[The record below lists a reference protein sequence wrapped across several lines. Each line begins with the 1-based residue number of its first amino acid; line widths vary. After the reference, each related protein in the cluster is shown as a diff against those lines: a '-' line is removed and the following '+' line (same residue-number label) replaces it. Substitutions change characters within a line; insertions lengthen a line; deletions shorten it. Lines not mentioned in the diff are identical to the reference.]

1 MNDREW
7 VRQFAAAVG
16 GREPT
21 DEEYETLLAL
31 AGEAAHRSVRTAA
44 PVACWVAGAAGVPL
58 AEALET
64 AKTIGGD

>member
-7 VRQFAAAVG
+7 VREFAAAVG

-21 DEEYETLLAL
+21 DEEFETLLAL

-64 AKTIGGD
+64 AKTIGG

>member
-1 MNDREW
+1 VNDRDW

-21 DEEYETLLAL
+21 DEEFETLLAL

-64 AKTIGGD
+64 AKTIGG

>member
-7 VRQFAAAVG
+7 LSQFAAAIG

-21 DEEYETLLAL
+21 DDEYETLLAL

-58 AEALET
+58 AQALET
-64 AKTIGGD
+64 AKTIGG